1 MGEKTLTII
10 KLSATA
16 LLIIGIL
23 SLTFVVGQNR
33 ISEKDQ
39 IAINSLEEVLKIKQQ
54 KQNCLDNLTALQTEE
69 YLKGVWDYCKTDDE
83 RIKELKNII
92 DTTINGFEYE
102 NIDRLIQEKKDG
114 QIINSTGMTSIEKLK
129 GLLVSE

>member
-23 SLTFVVGQNR
+23 SFTFVVGQNR

-114 QIINSTGMTSIEKLK
+114 QIINSTGMTAIEKLE
-129 GLLVSE
+129 GLLASE